1 MATKKATP
9 IRKPIAEV
17 RKENEELHKKIEGL
31 ENGAYCYMCGKHKSK
46 DSFYKNTDPLVK
58 SGITGICKDCAYD
71 IACRYGAKSGEYLG
85 CTKESVMQALAYL
98 DKPFLVNLWDAA
110 YYELQDTS
118 TPSTSKRKT
127 IWGNYIKNISI
138 NTYAGLR
145 WRDSDIFTGNYY
157 AGSLDKALSSEEE
170 EAIQRDKK
178 ERQKELAIEYK
189 KNREDVIKLYHY
201 DPFEYEAEEDKPI
214 MYAQVSNMCNTSDE
228 SEDDVIKLN
237 SIISIVKLSVQVE
250 KNNREISRL
259 QNEALND
266 RNISAIKNLTSVN
279 KDMNNSII
287 NLAKESKLS
296 KSSSGTS
303 TKGTNTW
310 TGKVKILKEM
320 KLREEEVN
328 AFEVETCKGMQQVAE
343 LSNAAIIKQIGLDE
357 NDYSDMLIEQRNLI
371 TKIRK
376 DKNLA
381 EERMRILYREN
392 VDLKHLLEKNDIKI
406 DKNLES
412 NHLFAPE
419 TPKEVDDEFDS

>member
-1 MATKKATP
+1 MTLLNMK
-9 IRKPIAEV
+9 
-17 RKENEELHKKIEGL
+17 LKKI
-31 ENGAYCYMCGKHKSK
+31 
-46 DSFYKNTDPLVK
+46 
-58 SGITGICKDCAYD
+58 
-71 IACRYGAKSGEYLG
+71 
-85 CTKESVMQALAYL
+85 
-98 DKPFLVNLWDAA
+98 
-110 YYELQDTS
+110 
-118 TPSTSKRKT
+118 
-127 IWGNYIKNISI
+127 
-138 NTYAGLR
+138 
-145 WRDSDIFTGNYY
+145 
-157 AGSLDKALSSEEE
+157 
-170 EAIQRDKK
+170 
-178 ERQKELAIEYK
+178 
-189 KNREDVIKLYHY
+189 
-201 DPFEYEAEEDKPI
+201 
-214 MYAQVSNMCNTSDE
+214 NMCNTSDE

-266 RNISAIKNLTSVN
+266 RNISAIKSLTSVN

-296 KSSSGTS
+296 KGSSGTS

-320 KLREEEVN
+320 KLREEEVD

-343 LSNAAIIKQIGLDE
+343 LSDAAIIKQIGLDE

-392 VDLKHLLEKNDIKI
+392 VDLKRLLEKNAIKI

-412 NHLFAPE
+412 NYLFAPE
-419 TPKEVDDEFDS
+419 KSKEVEADESDS